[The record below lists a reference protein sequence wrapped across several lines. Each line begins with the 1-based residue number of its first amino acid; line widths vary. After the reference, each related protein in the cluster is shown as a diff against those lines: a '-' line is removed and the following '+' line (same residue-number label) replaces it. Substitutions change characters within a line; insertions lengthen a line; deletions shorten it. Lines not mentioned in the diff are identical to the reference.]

1 MKAAGLLLVM
11 LLLLPSTG
19 LAAGNADAVAVIIG
33 NRTYPNGDLPEVGSA
48 HGDAE
53 AMKRFATEMLGY
65 REDRIL
71 MLKDATLDE
80 LEEVFGEDPNHDA
93 RIFDLV
99 RPGRSDVLIFYVG
112 HGRSGRY
119 GRDYLLPVDVESIYA
134 ERSAY
139 PLARLYANLARLSAR
154 SVSLYLGVYF
164 FTRLPDLPPDMTVV
178 TALRGGTGGFTRHLL
193 NGLYGAADLT
203 LHGDGDGAVMLG
215 ELERYLGEIASQGK
229 RIPRIYGDRRTVLSV
244 YRRRRPAA
252 PTTAQAPARP
262 AGTIF
267 RDCEICPEMV
277 ALPGGLFMMGSPPG
291 ERDRHDKEGPA
302 HEVSIGAFAIGRY
315 EVTRGEY
322 AFFVH
327 ETGYASEEG
336 CYVSGKTV
344 WQMDRSKS
352 WRDPEFRQSD
362 RHPVVCVSWPD
373 AKAYAAWLSQRTG
386 WRYRLP
392 SEAEWEYA
400 ARAGITGPF
409 WFGKRIRRNQA
420 NYWRRVKATEAVGSY
435 TANSFGLF
443 DVHGNVWEWVEDCST
458 KSYVGAPADGSAWI
472 SKSRCRYRIMRGGSW
487 NNPPSALRSAYRVGF
502 RTTAHNYTVGFR
514 VARKLD

>member
-1 MKAAGLLLVM
+1 
-11 LLLLPSTG
+11 
-19 LAAGNADAVAVIIG
+19 
-33 NRTYPNGDLPEVGSA
+33 
-48 HGDAE
+48 
-53 AMKRFATEMLGY
+53 
-65 REDRIL
+65 
-71 MLKDATLDE
+71 
-80 LEEVFGEDPNHDA
+80 
-93 RIFDLV
+93 
-99 RPGRSDVLIFYVG
+99 
-112 HGRSGRY
+112 
-119 GRDYLLPVDVESIYA
+119 
-134 ERSAY
+134 
-139 PLARLYANLARLSAR
+139 
-154 SVSLYLGVYF
+154 
-164 FTRLPDLPPDMTVV
+164 DLPPDMTVV
-178 TALRGGTGGFTRHLL
+178 TALRGGTGDFTRHLL

-203 LHGDGDGAVMLG
+203 LHGDGDGMVMLG
-215 ELERYLGEIASQGK
+215 ELERYLGEVTSERK

-244 YRRRRPAA
+244 YRRQRPAA
-252 PTTAQAPARP
+252 PTSAQAPAKA

-277 ALPGGLFMMGSPPG
+277 ALPGGRFMMGSPPG

-302 HEVSIGAFAIGRY
+302 HAVSIGALAIGRY
-315 EVTRGEY
+315 EVTRSEY
-322 AFFVH
+322 ASFVH

-400 ARAGITGPF
+400 ARAGTTGPF
-409 WFGKRIRRNQA
+409 WFGNRIRRNQA

-435 TANSFGLF
+435 TPNSFGLF

-458 KSYVGAPADGSAWI
+458 KSYVGAPADGSTWI

-487 NNPPSALRSAYRVGF
+487 NNPP
-502 RTTAHNYTVGFR
+502 
-514 VARKLD
+514 